1 MFRLLGRSIRDFY
14 ATYQK
19 LLVFE
24 YMYML
29 LTSFVI
35 VPVITFIFN
44 RILTVVGSG
53 SLLNN
58 EVYRL
63 GYSYEGVIGL
73 TMIGMV
79 ASFAVFI
86 ELCVLII
93 MVQQHYFGREV
104 AIIDSLL
111 TTLRQT
117 PRLLGFGA
125 VQLIVFLLV
134 LIPFIESPMSA
145 SFYALFNVPIFLQ
158 SRVLNAP
165 IAMTVVYALIVLVTL
180 YTVLRWIFVLHF
192 IVLEGKSITEA
203 IRSSLALTRG
213 RQLQLFLWLFLL
225 NAVVFVTGFAAI
237 SSLSYLPSWLDI
249 NVLKAFSD
257 HYSLTLSSILTYM
270 FALLLMPVNIIF
282 LTRVYYN
289 FARRQGKLPEN
300 RLTVYRSG
308 LGRLERRVSA
318 YLLERKRT
326 RLLYVSAAVVYLGL
340 ALFVGFKSND
350 SLVYAKWSVLIS
362 AHRGDAQSAPENS
375 LPSVQEAIEN
385 GIPSVELDVQLTKDG
400 VAVLHHDYD
409 LKRMAGQPARVAD
422 LTYDELRGFSIGR
435 DAEGKAIPIPMLSEV
450 LAEAKGQIK
459 LLLDLKPY
467 GPGEE
472 LVQEVVWLIQ
482 QFEMEDEV
490 YIQSFDRTTLQHIRA
505 IAPDI
510 KIGQIL
516 FFALGDLTEIDVDFY
531 TIEQVML
538 TEQLVEQAH
547 ANGREIWVWT
557 VNDKRNM
564 MEVLK
569 FRVDGII
576 TDEPALAQSLVEL
589 DL

>member
-24 YMYML
+24 YLYML

-35 VPVITFIFN
+35 IPVITFIFN

-117 PRLLGFGA
+117 PRLLGFGV

-158 SRVLNAP
+158 SKVLNAP
-165 IAMTVVYALIVLVTL
+165 IAMTVVYGLIVLITL
-180 YTVLRWIFVLHF
+180 YIVLRWIFVLHF
-192 IVLEGKSITEA
+192 IVLEGKTISEA

-225 NAVVFVTGFAAI
+225 NAVVFGTGFAAI
-237 SSLSYLPSWLDI
+237 SSLSYMPAWLDI
-249 NVLKAFSD
+249 NVLKAFTD
-257 HYSLTLSSILTYM
+257 HNSLTLSTILTYM

-289 FARRQGKLPEN
+289 FARRQGKLPED
-300 RLTVYRSG
+300 RLTIYRSG
-308 LGRLERRVSA
+308 LGRLEKRISSYVFV
-318 YLLERKRT
+318 RKRT
-326 RLLYVSAAVVYLGL
+326 RLLYASAAVVYLGL
-340 ALFVGFKSND
+340 ALYVGFKSND
-350 SLVYAKWSVLIS
+350 SLVYAKWGVLIS
-362 AHRGDAQSAPENS
+362 AHRGDAASAPENS
-375 LPSVQEAIEN
+375 LPSVQAAIEN
-385 GIPSVELDVQLTKDG
+385 GITSVELDVQLTKDG
-400 VAVLHHDYD
+400 VAVLNHDYD
-409 LKRMAGQPARVAD
+409 LKRVTGHAVRVSD
-422 LTYDELRGFSIGR
+422 LTYDELRSYAIGR
-435 DAEGKAIPIPMLSEV
+435 DEEGNAIPIPMLSEV
-450 LAEAKGQIK
+450 LAEAKGRIK

-467 GPGEE
+467 GPSEE
-472 LVQEVVWLIQ
+472 LVQEVVWTVE
-482 QFEMEDEV
+482 QFEMESDV
-490 YIQSFDRTTLQHIRA
+490 YIQSFDSETLRHIRA

-516 FFALGDLTEIDVDFY
+516 YFALGDLTELDVDFY
-531 TIEQVML
+531 TIEKVML

-557 VNDKRNM
+557 VNDRRNM

-576 TDEPALAQSLVEL
+576 TDEPALAQSLVEV